1 MDKNLLEE
9 FVEEKKAEEVF
20 NPIVHELTEHGDP
33 MRNED
38 GSIRLKRNWKDVAV
52 DRQGRKFNDKIHDSP
67 VLDKDGFLAV
77 RRRSEETQLVGSTN
91 RSRAFVE
98 KHAKEGYANY
108 IMNEEG
114 GRMEQFLAN
123 DWSPVTTKEGV
134 ASMPVGQARGGGTT
148 AILMEKPIEWHE
160 RDQNR
165 KLERNRLSTKDK
177 TAPNEADGQYE
188 AEANSPLR

>member
-1 MDKNLLEE
+1 MENLLEE
-9 FVEEKKAEEVF
+9 FVEEEKIKVVF
-20 NPIVHELTEHGDP
+20 NPVIHEETENGDP
-33 MRNED
+33 LRNDD
-38 GSIRLKRNWKDVAV
+38 GSIRLKKNWKKVAI
-52 DRQGRKFNDKIHDSP
+52 DRQGRTFNEQIHDGHA
-67 VLDKDGFLAV
+67 LDSEGFLAV
-77 RRRSEETQLVGSTN
+77 RRRSTETQLVGSTN
-91 RSRAFVE
+91 RSRAFVD
-98 KHAKEGYANY
+98 KHKKEGYAYY

-123 DWSPVTTKEGV
+123 DWEPVTTGEGV
-134 ASMPVGQARGGGTT
+134 VSMPVGQARGGGTT
-148 AILMEKPIEWHE
+148 AVLMKKPKEWHE